1 MNQKFF
7 ALSRTLSLAA
17 VAALALFLTGC
28 GESKSDPKA
37 EAPPQAT
44 VIEQSDASNY
54 FGVDHPDQFPVTA
67 ATEYKSVSTLNVNGV
82 VQPDISRSVPVISIA
97 SGRVVEV
104 LAKIGDQVKKGQILL
119 RVRSNDVST
128 AYQAY
133 LKAVND
139 ERFARQQ
146 DDRAKT
152 LFDKGAISKSA
163 LEAADDTEQDAKV
176 DLDTALEQLRLL
188 GADKDHPSGVVDIV
202 APISGV
208 IADQQATNNA
218 GVSGFGLGGLNP
230 FTIADLSYVWIVCD
244 VYESDIDTVQ
254 VGDPADIHLNAFPG
268 KTLKG
273 RVDNILPILDPN
285 IRTAKVRLEV
295 ANPGKTMRIGMFATA
310 TFYGKKSELRAA
322 VPAPAILHLHDRD
335 WVYVPVQGKRFHR
348 VEVVSGKMLP
358 GNLQEIVSGI
368 APGTQVVQN
377 ALNFQNTV
385 EQ

>member
-1 MNQKFF
+1 VNQKFF
-7 ALSRTLSLAA
+7 ALSPTASLAA

-37 EAPPQAT
+37 EAPPPAT

-54 FGVDHPDQFPVTA
+54 FEVEHPDQFPVVA
-67 ATEYKSVSTLNVNGV
+67 ATEYKSLPTLNVNGV

-104 LAKIGDQVKKGQILL
+104 LAKIGDPVKKGQLLL

-295 ANPGKTMRIGMFATA
+295 ANPGKIMRIGMFATA

-335 WVYVPVQGKRFHR
+335 WAYVPVQGKRFHR

-358 GNLQEIVSGI
+358 GNLQEVVRGI